1 MKIAKGL
8 QGHCG
13 YLSSFHCLFIYL
25 LIFCALGWVS
35 DRGRAGA
42 NEGSGFRSLLVFV
55 LGILEKLPGK
65 CIRIIELV
73 ITKDFAH

>member
-13 YLSSFHCLFIYL
+13 YLSSFHCLLIYL
-25 LIFCALGWVS
+25 LIFCAQGWVS

-42 NEGSGFRSLLVFV
+42 NEGSGFVLSLFLFWEYYKNYRENV
-55 LGILEKLPGK
+55 LE
-65 CIRIIELV
+65 
-73 ITKDFAH
+73 